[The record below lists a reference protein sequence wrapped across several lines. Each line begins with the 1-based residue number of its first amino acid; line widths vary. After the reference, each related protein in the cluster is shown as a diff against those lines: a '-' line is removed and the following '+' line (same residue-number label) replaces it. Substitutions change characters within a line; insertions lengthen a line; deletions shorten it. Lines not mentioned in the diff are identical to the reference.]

1 MDVLP
6 SLQKLFLKENSWR
19 NYEGQVNSQLMLY
32 PNKHFVFVFFSCFA
46 WNFYVETATVQ
57 VNQQYTTCQLGNYTA
72 PFEVTLATQ
81 LMFMQLG
88 LQTLQLAYFQSLELF
103 SITQLYIYVYIFFNQ
118 PFLPGREHH

>member
-1 MDVLP
+1 MRD
-6 SLQKLFLKENSWR
+6 K
-19 NYEGQVNSQLMLY
+19 VNSQLMLY
-32 PNKHFVFVFFSCFA
+32 PNKHFGFFSCFA

-57 VNQQYTTCQLGNYTA
+57 VNQQYTTCQLGNYIT